1 MPRFRIVAWAQNGKR
16 ASSKTYSTVVGFRDG
31 LRAISDSRY
40 YTVHIEVLRDFWDQA
55 IYGIVQSFTD
65 GDYAPTTGPCKR
77 RWDYLTDPDG
87 SCWRLN
93 DIGDVTL
100 SQEGGVAG
108 AQFEPQW
115 IEWTPPPNQ
124 AA

>member
-1 MPRFRIVAWAQNGKR
+1 MPRFKIVARAPNGKV

-40 YTVHIEVLRDFWDQA
+40 YRVNIEVLHGFWDQA
-55 IYGIVQSFTD
+55 IYGLVQAFTD
-65 GDYAPTTGPCKR
+65 GDYAPTSGPCKR

-87 SCWRLN
+87 THWRLN
-93 DIGDVTL
+93 DIGDVTIVH
-100 SQEGGVAG
+100 GTTGT
-108 AQFEPQW
+108 QFESQW
-115 IEWTPPPNQ
+115 VEWKPPANQ